1 MNTCWFQYWFAKG
14 GSHFV
19 GMIISPYSPQNASVI
34 SDIRC
39 LTIGDDVAK
48 EFLCSKYFF
57 TLQFENVLL
66 AMMHRLYHNCKM
78 MHRLYHNRSLMFHLL
93 YLSKH

>member
-1 MNTCWFQYWFAKG
+1 VFQYWFAKG

-39 LTIGDDVAK
+39 LTIGNDVAH
-48 EFLCSKYFF
+48 EYLCSECCITVK
-57 TLQFENVLL
+57 LVN
-66 AMMHRLYHNCKM
+66 
-78 MHRLYHNRSLMFHLL
+78 
-93 YLSKH
+93 